1 MNTDLGIVI
10 GTRILKR
17 STFAIPR
24 MGCMNVHKGR
34 VPEYCGIPPGFWDL
48 YENEKQAG
56 VTIHF
61 LDDRIFPSSPWRR
74 SVMMR

>member
-1 MNTDLGIVI
+1 
-10 GTRILKR
+10 
-17 STFAIPR
+17 
-24 MGCMNVHKGR
+24 MNVHKGR